1 MRLSKLLMT
10 DTKKL
15 INKIKK
21 ENMNYELSYSEY
33 FYKNGEYLLKEYEI
47 YKLHTDELKIPMQL
61 FMMDFKKIFEEEELK
76 YFNKKGI
83 KQYSLLSRIDINSSS
98 SMFEES
104 WSFFKIFSKCNQVRY
119 TIIMNAKTKTFQYN
133 ANVPKSWK
141 QIENKHY
148 NNWFEENI
156 ISRLDLINKDTVISK
171 ENIIILCQKIINN
184 VYEISHELSSNIINK
199 LEIKGKNKTYT
210 EYVLKNPELYK
221 KEFNFMEDELFLVS
235 LSKDIKKTSKIPLE
249 FEVKNNLLNMEA
261 NFKRYN
267 SISGNGYDINHVL
280 KINSINI
287 YKVND
292 DIYLNDKLFNKF
304 KYNEIIQYISNY
316 INNKLI
322 INENN
327 QEEFNHYYDITFIN
341 PIREYLEKIHPNNN
355 FEFVIPKDIKP
366 VNLIKQIMPIIIRY
380 ENSIVFNNV
389 INAKDFSIYYSQDGK
404 KRLILETINI
414 ELEKT
419 ILNSKIKK
427 NDIIIKKNRI

>member
-1 MRLSKLLMT
+1 MRLSTLLMT

-21 ENMNYELSYSEY
+21 ENTNYELSYSEY
-33 FYKNGEYLLKEYEI
+33 FYKNEEYLLKEYEI

-83 KQYSLLSRIDINSSS
+83 KQYSLLSRIDSNGSS

-119 TIIMNAKTKTFQYN
+119 TIIMNAKTRTFQYN

-221 KEFNFMEDELFLVS
+221 KEFNFIEDELFLVS
-235 LSKDIKKTSKIPLE
+235 LSKDIKKISKIPLE
-249 FEVKNNLLNMEA
+249 FEVKNNLLNIEA

-292 DIYLNDKLFNKF
+292 DIYLNDKVFNKF
-304 KYNEIIQYISNY
+304 KYKEIIQYINDC

-322 INENN
+322 VNKNN
-327 QEEFNHYYDITFIN
+327 QEEFNHYYDITFIK
-341 PIREYLEKIHPNNN
+341 PIREYLDIIHPENS
-355 FEFVIPKDIKP
+355 FIFIIPGDIKSI
-366 VNLIKQIMPIIIRY
+366 NLIKQKMPIIIK
-380 ENSIVFNNV
+380 EQDNIIFNGIVE
-389 INAKDFSIYYSQDGK
+389 AKDFSYYYGK
-404 KRLILETINI
+404 EEKKKLILETINSD
-414 ELEKT
+414 LENYVLKSQMNENN
-419 ILNSKIKK
+419 LKM
-427 NDIIIKKNRI
+427 KKNRI